1 MICLAS
7 GSNSSSILLSATGI
21 LIVVLSIICS
31 VNKVLV
37 VVVVL
42 EILHGNLYLGPKEG
56 RLHNRMLLRT

>member
-1 MICLAS
+1 
-7 GSNSSSILLSATGI
+7 
-21 LIVVLSIICS
+21 VLSIICS